1 MTYLRNLNIGCEIEL
16 SQELLL
22 PGLLDFIAEEGHKQG
37 VVWMLFNQSIMAK
50 NYKHIQT
57 YKKNTNSLFLL
68 KTKSKIRSK

>member
-1 MTYLRNLNIGCEIEL
+1 MQL

-22 PGLLDFIAEEGHKQG
+22 PGLLDFNAEEELGHKRR

-57 YKKNTNSLFLL
+57 YKKNTKSLFLL